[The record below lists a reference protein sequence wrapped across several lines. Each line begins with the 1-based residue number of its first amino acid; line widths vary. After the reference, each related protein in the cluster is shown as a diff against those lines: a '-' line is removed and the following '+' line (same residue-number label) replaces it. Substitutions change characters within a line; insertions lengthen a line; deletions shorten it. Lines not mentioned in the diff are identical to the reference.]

1 MDNSVGKRIET
12 LRKSKKI
19 SQEDL
24 AEKVGV
30 SRMTVYKWES
40 GTSVPNY
47 ANMQALARALETT
60 VSFFTDETSFECDE
74 EERERESARENE
86 IALSVENELCA
97 ADITYENP
105 AEEAYCDKP
114 KLQRNSGDNDGK
126 KGGRAIF
133 LVAAILS
140 LIGCVIFSA
149 FSVFIFIIVFS
160 DNNKGYFYANT
171 SGTSIDH
178 FILSVIAA
186 VLCLSAS
193 VTCFVVHSK
202 KLKNKN
208 NKTNNLEG

>member
-60 VSFFTDETSFECDE
+60 VSFFTGETLFEYTE
-74 EERERESARENE
+74 EESKGENE
-86 IALSVENELCA
+86 VALSVGSELCA
-97 ADITYENP
+97 ADTP
-105 AEEAYCDKP
+105 TEEVYFDKP
-114 KLQRNSGDNDGK
+114 KLRESSEDNDGK

-140 LIGCVIFSA
+140 LIGCVIFSVL
-149 FSVFIFIIVFS
+149 SVVISIIVFS
-160 DNNKGYFYANT
+160 ENKGAFYANT

-178 FILSVIAA
+178 FTLSVIAA

-193 VTCFVVHSK
+193 VTCFVVRSK
-202 KLKNKN
+202 KSKK
-208 NKTNNLEG
+208 

>member
-30 SRMTVYKWES
+30 SRTTIYKWES
-40 GTSVPNY
+40 GTAKPNF
-47 ANMQALARALETT
+47 AKLQALACALETT
-60 VSFFTDETSFECDE
+60 VSFLAGETPFEYTE
-74 EERERESARENE
+74 EESKGENE
-86 IALSVENELCA
+86 VALSVENELCA
-97 ADITYENP
+97 ADITCEHP

-126 KGGRAIF
+126 KGGRAK
-133 LVAAILS
+133 LLAAAILS
-140 LIGCVIFSA
+140 LIGCVIFSVL
-149 FSVFIFIIVFS
+149 SVFISIIVFS
-160 DNNKGYFYANT
+160 ENKGVFYMNT

-178 FILSVIAA
+178 FTLSVIAA

-193 VTCFVVHSK
+193 ITCFVVYLKKSK
-202 KLKNKN
+202 K
-208 NKTNNLEG
+208 

>member
-60 VSFFTDETSFECDE
+60 VSFFTDETSFEYTE
-74 EERERESARENE
+74 EESKGENE

-105 AEEAYCDKP
+105 AEEVYCDKP
-114 KLQRNSGDNDGK
+114 KLRESSGDNDGK
-126 KGGRAIF
+126 KGGGAIF
-133 LVAAILS
+133 LAAAILS
-140 LIGCVIFSA
+140 LIGCVISSA
-149 FSVFIFIIVFS
+149 ISVCISFIVFS
-160 DNNKGYFYANT
+160 DNHKGVFYATT
-171 SGTSIDH
+171 SGTSIDR

-193 VTCFVVHSK
+193 ITCFVVRSK
-202 KLKNKN
+202 KSKK
-208 NKTNNLEG
+208 

>member
-30 SRMTVYKWES
+30 SRTTIYKWES

-47 ANMQALARALETT
+47 ANMQALARALEAT
-60 VSFFTDETSFECDE
+60 VSFFTDETSFEYTE
-74 EERERESARENE
+74 EESKGENE
-86 IALSVENELCA
+86 IALSVGRKLCA

-114 KLQRNSGDNDGK
+114 KLRESAGDNDGK
-126 KGGRAIF
+126 KDGGAK
-133 LVAAILS
+133 LLAAAILS
-140 LIGCVIFSA
+140 LIGCIIFSA
-149 FSVFIFIIVFS
+149 ISVCISFIVFS
-160 DNNKGYFYANT
+160 DNNKGVFYMNT

-193 VTCFVVHSK
+193 ITCFVIHHK
-202 KLKNKN
+202 KL
-208 NKTNNLEG
+208 

>member
-30 SRMTVYKWES
+30 SRTTIYKWES
-40 GTSVPNY
+40 GASIPNY

-60 VSFFTDETSFECDE
+60 VSFFTDETSFGCDE
-74 EERERESARENE
+74 EEKEKESARENE
-86 IALSVENELCA
+86 IALSVGSELCA

-114 KLQRNSGDNDGK
+114 KLQGKPGDNDGK
-126 KGGRAIF
+126 KGGRAK
-133 LVAAILS
+133 LLAAAILS
-140 LIGCVIFSA
+140 LIGCIIFSA
-149 FSVFIFIIVFS
+149 ISVCISFIVFS
-160 DNNKGYFYANT
+160 DNNKGVFYMNT

-186 VLCLSAS
+186 VLCLSAA
-193 VTCFVVHSK
+193 VTCFVIHHK
-202 KLKNKN
+202 KL
-208 NKTNNLEG
+208 

>member
-60 VSFFTDETSFECDE
+60 VSFFTDETSFGCDE
-74 EERERESARENE
+74 EEREKESAGENE
-86 IALSVENELCA
+86 VALSVENELCA
-97 ADITYENP
+97 VDTHT
-105 AEEAYCDKP
+105 EEVYFDKL
-114 KLQRNSGDNDGK
+114 KLRESSEDNGGK

-133 LVAAILS
+133 LAAAILS
-140 LIGCVIFSA
+140 LIGCVIFSVL
-149 FSVFIFIIVFS
+149 SVVISIIVFS
-160 DNNKGYFYANT
+160 ENKGAFYANT

-193 VTCFVVHSK
+193 VTCFVVRSK
-202 KLKNKN
+202 KSKK
-208 NKTNNLEG
+208 

>member
-19 SQEDL
+19 SQEDI

-40 GTSVPNY
+40 GTSLPNY

-60 VSFFTDETSFECDE
+60 VSFFTDETSFEYTE
-74 EERERESARENE
+74 EESKGENE

-97 ADITYENP
+97 ADITYETP

-149 FSVFIFIIVFS
+149 ISVCISFIVFS
-160 DNNKGYFYANT
+160 DNNKGVFYATT
-171 SGTSIDH
+171 SGTSIDR

-193 VTCFVVHSK
+193 VTCFVVRSK
-202 KLKNKN
+202 KSKK
-208 NKTNNLEG
+208 

>member
-24 AEKVGV
+24 AENVGV
-30 SRMTVYKWES
+30 SRTTIYKWES
-40 GTSVPNY
+40 GTAKPNY

-60 VSFFTDETSFECDE
+60 VSFFTDETSFGCDE

-86 IALSVENELCA
+86 VALSVGSKLCA

-114 KLQRNSGDNDGK
+114 KLQWNSGDNDGK
-126 KGGRAIF
+126 NGGRAK
-133 LVAAILS
+133 LLAAAILS
-140 LIGCVIFSA
+140 LIGCIIFSA
-149 FSVFIFIIVFS
+149 LSVCISFIVFS
-160 DNNKGYFYANT
+160 DNNKGVFYMNT

-193 VTCFVVHSK
+193 VTCFVIHRK
-202 KLKNKN
+202 KS
-208 NKTNNLEG
+208 

>member
-1 MDNSVGKRIET
+1 MDNSVGKKIET

-40 GTSVPNY
+40 GTAKPNF
-47 ANMQALARALETT
+47 AKLQALACALEIT
-60 VSFFTDETSFECDE
+60 VSFLAGETLFEYTE
-74 EERERESARENE
+74 EESKGENE
-86 IALSVENELCA
+86 VALSVENELCA
-97 ADITYENP
+97 VDITCENP

-114 KLQRNSGDNDGK
+114 KLRESSEDNDGK
-126 KGGRAIF
+126 KGGRALF
-133 LVAAILS
+133 LAAAILS

-149 FSVFIFIIVFS
+149 ISVCISFIVFS
-160 DNNKGYFYANT
+160 DNNKGVFYMNT
-171 SGTSIDH
+171 SEMSIDH

-193 VTCFVVHSK
+193 ITCFVVRSK
-202 KLKNKN
+202 KSKK
-208 NKTNNLEG
+208 

>member
-60 VSFFTDETSFECDE
+60 VSFFTGETLFEYTE
-74 EERERESARENE
+74 EESKGENE
-86 IALSVENELCA
+86 VALSVENELCA

-114 KLQRNSGDNDGK
+114 KLQLNPGDNDGK
-126 KGGRAIF
+126 KGGRAK
-133 LVAAILS
+133 LLAAAILS

-149 FSVFIFIIVFS
+149 LSVFISIIVFS
-160 DNNKGYFYANT
+160 ENKGAFYANT

-178 FILSVIAA
+178 FTLSVIAA

-193 VTCFVVHSK
+193 VTCFVVRSK
-202 KLKNKN
+202 KSKK
-208 NKTNNLEG
+208 

>member
-60 VSFFTDETSFECDE
+60 VSFFTDETFFGCGE

-105 AEEAYCDKP
+105 ADEVYCDKP
-114 KLQRNSGDNDGK
+114 KLQWNSGDNDGK

-133 LVAAILS
+133 LAAAILS
-140 LIGCVIFSA
+140 LIGCVIFSVL
-149 FSVFIFIIVFS
+149 SIFISIIVFS
-160 DNNKGYFYANT
+160 ENKGAFYANT

-178 FILSVIAA
+178 FTLSVIAA

-193 VTCFVVHSK
+193 ITCFVIHRK
-202 KLKNKN
+202 KS
-208 NKTNNLEG
+208 

>member
-1 MDNSVGKRIET
+1 MDNSVGKRIEK

-60 VSFFTDETSFECDE
+60 VSFFTDETSFGCDE

-86 IALSVENELCA
+86 VALSVENELCA

-114 KLQRNSGDNDGK
+114 KLQLNPSDNDGK
-126 KGGRAIF
+126 KGGGAK
-133 LVAAILS
+133 LLAAAILS

-149 FSVFIFIIVFS
+149 LSVFISIIVFS
-160 DNNKGYFYANT
+160 ENKGVFYMNT

-178 FILSVIAA
+178 FTLSVIAA

-193 VTCFVVHSK
+193 ITCFVVRSK
-202 KLKNKN
+202 KSKK
-208 NKTNNLEG
+208 

>member
-30 SRMTVYKWES
+30 SRTTIYKWES

-60 VSFFTDETSFECDE
+60 VSFFTDETSFGYDE
-74 EERERESARENE
+74 EEKEKESAGENE
-86 IALSVENELCA
+86 IALCVGSELCA

-105 AEEAYCDKP
+105 AEEVYCDKP
-114 KLQRNSGDNDGK
+114 KLQWNSGDNDGK
-126 KGGRAIF
+126 KGGGAI
-133 LVAAILS
+133 LLAAAILS
-140 LIGCVIFSA
+140 LIGCIIFSA
-149 FSVFIFIIVFS
+149 ISVGISFIVFS
-160 DNNKGYFYANT
+160 DNNKGVFYMNT

-193 VTCFVVHSK
+193 VTCFVIHRK
-202 KLKNKN
+202 KL
-208 NKTNNLEG
+208 

>member
-60 VSFFTDETSFECDE
+60 VSFFTDETSFGCDE

-86 IALSVENELCA
+86 IALSVESELCA

-105 AEEAYCDKP
+105 AEEVYCDKP
-114 KLQRNSGDNDGK
+114 KLQGKPGDNDGK

-133 LVAAILS
+133 LIAAILS

-149 FSVFIFIIVFS
+149 ISVCISFIVFS
-160 DNNKGYFYANT
+160 DNHKGVFYMNT
-171 SGTSIDH
+171 SEMSIDH

-193 VTCFVVHSK
+193 ITCFVVYFKKSK
-202 KLKNKN
+202 K
-208 NKTNNLEG
+208 

>member
-60 VSFFTDETSFECDE
+60 VSFFTDETSFGCDE
-74 EERERESARENE
+74 EEREKESAGENE

-97 ADITYENP
+97 ADITYKNL

-114 KLQRNSGDNDGK
+114 KLQLNPGDNDGK
-126 KGGRAIF
+126 KGGRAK
-133 LVAAILS
+133 LLAAAILS
-140 LIGCVIFSA
+140 LIGCMFFSA
-149 FSVFIFIIVFS
+149 LSVFISIIVFS
-160 DNNKGYFYANT
+160 ENKGVFYANT
-171 SGTSIDH
+171 SGTSIDQ
-178 FILSVIAA
+178 FIFSVIAA

-193 VTCFVVHSK
+193 VTCFVVRSK
-202 KLKNKN
+202 KSKK
-208 NKTNNLEG
+208 

>member
-60 VSFFTDETSFECDE
+60 VSFLAGETPFEYTE
-74 EERERESARENE
+74 EESKGENE
-86 IALSVENELCA
+86 VALSVGSELCA
-97 ADITYENP
+97 ADTP
-105 AEEAYCDKP
+105 TEEVYFDKP
-114 KLQRNSGDNDGK
+114 KLRESSEDNDGK

-133 LVAAILS
+133 LAAAILS
-140 LIGCVIFSA
+140 LIGCVIFSVL
-149 FSVFIFIIVFS
+149 SVVISIIVFS
-160 DNNKGYFYANT
+160 ENKGAFYANT

-178 FILSVIAA
+178 FTLSVIAA

-193 VTCFVVHSK
+193 VTCFVVRSK
-202 KLKNKN
+202 KSKK
-208 NKTNNLEG
+208 

>member
-60 VSFFTDETSFECDE
+60 VSFFTDETSFGCDE
-74 EERERESARENE
+74 EEREKESARENE

-97 ADITYENP
+97 ADTP
-105 AEEAYCDKP
+105 TEEVYFDKP
-114 KLQRNSGDNDGK
+114 KLRESSEDNNGK

-133 LVAAILS
+133 LAAAILS

-149 FSVFIFIIVFS
+149 LLVFISIIVFS
-160 DNNKGYFYANT
+160 DNNKCVFYMNT

-178 FILSVIAA
+178 FTLSVIAA

-193 VTCFVVHSK
+193 ITCFVVYLKKSK
-202 KLKNKN
+202 K
-208 NKTNNLEG
+208 

>member
-60 VSFFTDETSFECDE
+60 VSFFTDETSFGCDE
-74 EERERESARENE
+74 EEREKESARENE
-86 IALSVENELCA
+86 IALSVESELCA
-97 ADITYENP
+97 ADITYEPP

-114 KLQRNSGDNDGK
+114 KLRESSDDNDGK

-133 LVAAILS
+133 FAAAILS

-149 FSVFIFIIVFS
+149 ISVCISFIVFS
-160 DNNKGYFYANT
+160 DNNKGVFYMNT
-171 SGTSIDH
+171 SAMSIDH

-186 VLCLSAS
+186 VFCLSAS
-193 VTCFVVHSK
+193 ITCFVVRSK
-202 KLKNKN
+202 KSKK
-208 NKTNNLEG
+208 

>member
-30 SRMTVYKWES
+30 SRTTIYKWES

-60 VSFFTDETSFECDE
+60 VSFFTDETSFGCDE
-74 EERERESARENE
+74 EEREKESARENE

-114 KLQRNSGDNDGK
+114 KLQGKPGDNDGK

-133 LVAAILS
+133 LAAAILS
-140 LIGCVIFSA
+140 LIGCVIFSVL
-149 FSVFIFIIVFS
+149 SVVISIIVFS
-160 DNNKGYFYANT
+160 ENKGAFYANT

-193 VTCFVVHSK
+193 VTCFVIHRK
-202 KLKNKN
+202 KS
-208 NKTNNLEG
+208 

>member
-60 VSFFTDETSFECDE
+60 VSFFTDETSFGCDE
-74 EERERESARENE
+74 EEREKESAGENE

-97 ADITYENP
+97 ADITYKNL

-114 KLQRNSGDNDGK
+114 KLQLNPGDNDGK
-126 KGGRAIF
+126 KGGRAK
-133 LVAAILS
+133 LLAAAILS
-140 LIGCVIFSA
+140 LIGCMFFSA
-149 FSVFIFIIVFS
+149 LSVFISIIVFS
-160 DNNKGYFYANT
+160 ENKGVFYANT
-171 SGTSIDH
+171 SGTSIDQ
-178 FILSVIAA
+178 FIFSVIAA

-193 VTCFVVHSK
+193 ITCFVVRSK
-202 KLKNKN
+202 KSKK
-208 NKTNNLEG
+208 

>member
-60 VSFFTDETSFECDE
+60 VSFFTDETSFGCDE
-74 EERERESARENE
+74 EEREKESARENE
-86 IALSVENELCA
+86 VALSVENELCA

-105 AEEAYCDKP
+105 AEEVYCDKP
-114 KLQRNSGDNDGK
+114 KLRESSEDNDGK

-133 LVAAILS
+133 LAAAILS
-140 LIGCVIFSA
+140 LIGCVIFSVL
-149 FSVFIFIIVFS
+149 SVVISIIVFS
-160 DNNKGYFYANT
+160 ENKGAFYANT

-193 VTCFVVHSK
+193 VTCFVVRSK
-202 KLKNKN
+202 KSKK
-208 NKTNNLEG
+208 

>member
-60 VSFFTDETSFECDE
+60 VSFFTDETSFGCDE
-74 EERERESARENE
+74 EEREKESAGENE
-86 IALSVENELCA
+86 VALSVENELCA

-114 KLQRNSGDNDGK
+114 KLQLNPSDNDGK
-126 KGGRAIF
+126 KGGGAK
-133 LVAAILS
+133 LLAAAILS

-149 FSVFIFIIVFS
+149 LSVFISIIVFS
-160 DNNKGYFYANT
+160 ENKGVFYMNT

-178 FILSVIAA
+178 FTLSVIAA

-193 VTCFVVHSK
+193 ITCFVVRSK
-202 KLKNKN
+202 KSKK
-208 NKTNNLEG
+208 

>member
-30 SRMTVYKWES
+30 SRTTIYKWES
-40 GTSVPNY
+40 GTAKPNF
-47 ANMQALARALETT
+47 AKLQALARALETT
-60 VSFFTDETSFECDE
+60 VSFFTDETSFGCDE
-74 EERERESARENE
+74 EEREKESSRENE
-86 IALSVENELCA
+86 IALRVGSELCA
-97 ADITYENP
+97 ADITYETP

-114 KLQRNSGDNDGK
+114 KLQWNPGDNDGK
-126 KGGRAIF
+126 KGGGAK
-133 LVAAILS
+133 LLAAAILS
-140 LIGCVIFSA
+140 LIGCIIFSA
-149 FSVFIFIIVFS
+149 ISVCISFIVFS
-160 DNNKGYFYANT
+160 DNNKGVFYMNT

-193 VTCFVVHSK
+193 ITCFVIHRK
-202 KLKNKN
+202 KS
-208 NKTNNLEG
+208 

>member
-30 SRMTVYKWES
+30 SRTTIYKWES

-60 VSFFTDETSFECDE
+60 VSFFTDETPFECDE
-74 EERERESARENE
+74 EERERESTRENE
-86 IALSVENELCA
+86 VALSVENELCA

-114 KLQRNSGDNDGK
+114 KLQGKPGDNVGK
-126 KGGRAIF
+126 KGGGAK
-133 LVAAILS
+133 LLAAAILS
-140 LIGCVIFSA
+140 LIGCIIFSA
-149 FSVFIFIIVFS
+149 ISVCISFIVFS

-193 VTCFVVHSK
+193 VTCFVIHRK
-202 KLKNKN
+202 KL
-208 NKTNNLEG
+208 

>member
-24 AEKVGV
+24 AEMVGV
-30 SRMTVYKWES
+30 SRTTVYKWES

-60 VSFFTDETSFECDE
+60 VSFLAGETPFEYTE
-74 EERERESARENE
+74 EESKGENE
-86 IALSVENELCA
+86 VVLSVENELCA
-97 ADITYENP
+97 ADITYEPP
-105 AEEAYCDKP
+105 AEETYCDKP
-114 KLQRNSGDNDGK
+114 KLMESSEDNDGK
-126 KGGRAIF
+126 KGGGAK
-133 LVAAILS
+133 LLAAAILS
-140 LIGCVIFSA
+140 LIGCIIFSA
-149 FSVFIFIIVFS
+149 ISVCISFIVFS
-160 DNNKGYFYANT
+160 DNNKGVFYMNT

-193 VTCFVVHSK
+193 ITCFVIHRK
-202 KLKNKN
+202 KL
-208 NKTNNLEG
+208 

>member
-60 VSFFTDETSFECDE
+60 VSFFTDETAFGCDE
-74 EERERESARENE
+74 EEREKESARGSEV
-86 IALSVENELCA
+86 ALSVENELCA
-97 ADITYENP
+97 ADITCENP

-114 KLQRNSGDNDGK
+114 KLRESSEDNDGK

-133 LVAAILS
+133 LAAAILS

-193 VTCFVVHSK
+193 ITCFVVRSK
-202 KLKNKN
+202 KSKK
-208 NKTNNLEG
+208 

>member
-19 SQEDL
+19 SQEDI

-30 SRMTVYKWES
+30 SRQTVYKWES
-40 GTSVPNY
+40 GTSIPNY

-60 VSFFTDETSFECDE
+60 VSFFTDETSFGCDE
-74 EERERESARENE
+74 EEKEKESARENE
-86 IALSVENELCA
+86 IALSVGSELCA

-105 AEEAYCDKP
+105 AEEVYCDKP
-114 KLQRNSGDNDGK
+114 KLQWNSGDNDGK
-126 KGGRAIF
+126 KGGGAK
-133 LVAAILS
+133 LLAAAILS

-149 FSVFIFIIVFS
+149 LLVFISIIVFS
-160 DNNKGYFYANT
+160 DNNKGVFYMNT

-193 VTCFVVHSK
+193 VTCFVIHRK
-202 KLKNKN
+202 KL
-208 NKTNNLEG
+208 

>member
-30 SRMTVYKWES
+30 SRTTIYKWES

-60 VSFFTDETSFECDE
+60 VSFFTDETSFGCDE

-86 IALSVENELCA
+86 IALSVGSELCA

-114 KLQRNSGDNDGK
+114 KLRESSEDNDRK
-126 KGGRAIF
+126 KGGGAK
-133 LVAAILS
+133 LLAAAILS
-140 LIGCVIFSA
+140 LVGCIIFSA
-149 FSVFIFIIVFS
+149 ISVCISFIVFS
-160 DNNKGYFYANT
+160 DNNKGVFYMNT

-193 VTCFVVHSK
+193 VMCFVIHRK
-202 KLKNKN
+202 KS
-208 NKTNNLEG
+208 

>member
-1 MDNSVGKRIET
+1 MDNSVGKRIEK
-12 LRKSKKI
+12 LRNSKKI

-30 SRMTVYKWES
+30 SRTTVYKWES

-60 VSFFTDETSFECDE
+60 VSFFTDETAFGCDE
-74 EERERESARENE
+74 EEREKESARGSEV
-86 IALSVENELCA
+86 ALSVENELCA

-105 AEEAYCDKP
+105 AEEVYCDKP
-114 KLQRNSGDNDGK
+114 KLQGKPGDNDGK
-126 KGGRAIF
+126 KGGRAN
-133 LVAAILS
+133 LLAAAAILS

-149 FSVFIFIIVFS
+149 ISVCISFIVFS
-160 DNNKGYFYANT
+160 DNNKGVFYATT
-171 SGTSIDH
+171 SGTSIDR

-193 VTCFVVHSK
+193 ITCFVVRSK
-202 KLKNKN
+202 KSKK
-208 NKTNNLEG
+208 

>member
-60 VSFFTDETSFECDE
+60 VSFFTDETAFGCDE
-74 EERERESARENE
+74 EEREKESARGSEV
-86 IALSVENELCA
+86 ALSVENELCA
-97 ADITYENP
+97 ADITCENP

-114 KLQRNSGDNDGK
+114 KLRESSEDNDGK

-133 LVAAILS
+133 LAAAILS

-149 FSVFIFIIVFS
+149 ISVCISFIVFS
-160 DNNKGYFYANT
+160 DNHKGVFYATT
-171 SGTSIDH
+171 SGTSIDR

-193 VTCFVVHSK
+193 ITCFVVRSK
-202 KLKNKN
+202 KSKK
-208 NKTNNLEG
+208 

>member
-74 EERERESARENE
+74 EEREKESARENE

-114 KLQRNSGDNDGK
+114 KLRESSDDNDGK
-126 KGGRAIF
+126 KGGRAKL

-140 LIGCVIFSA
+140 LIGCVFFSA
-149 FSVFIFIIVFS
+149 LSVCIAIIVFS
-160 DNNKGYFYANT
+160 DNNKGVFYANT
-171 SGTSIDH
+171 TGTSTDR
-178 FILSVIAA
+178 FIFSVIAA

-193 VTCFVVHSK
+193 VTCFVVRSK
-202 KLKNKN
+202 KSKK
-208 NKTNNLEG
+208 

>member
-97 ADITYENP
+97 ADITYGNP

-114 KLQRNSGDNDGK
+114 KLRESSGDNDGK

-133 LVAAILS
+133 LAAAILS
-140 LIGCVIFSA
+140 LIGCVIFSVL
-149 FSVFIFIIVFS
+149 SVVISIIVFS
-160 DNNKGYFYANT
+160 ENKGAFYANT

-178 FILSVIAA
+178 FTLSVIAA

-193 VTCFVVHSK
+193 VTCFVVRSK
-202 KLKNKN
+202 KSKK
-208 NKTNNLEG
+208 

>member
-60 VSFFTDETSFECDE
+60 VSFFTDETSFGCDE
-74 EERERESARENE
+74 EERERESAGENE

-114 KLQRNSGDNDGK
+114 KLQLNPSDNDGK
-126 KGGRAIF
+126 KGGGAK
-133 LVAAILS
+133 LLAAAILS
-140 LIGCVIFSA
+140 LIGCVIFSVL
-149 FSVFIFIIVFS
+149 SVVISIIVFS
-160 DNNKGYFYANT
+160 ENKGVFYMNT

-178 FILSVIAA
+178 FLLSVIAA

-193 VTCFVVHSK
+193 ITCFVVRSK
-202 KLKNKN
+202 KSKK
-208 NKTNNLEG
+208 

>member
-30 SRMTVYKWES
+30 SRTTIYKWES

-60 VSFFTDETSFECDE
+60 VSFFTDETSFGCDE
-74 EERERESARENE
+74 EEKEKESARENE
-86 IALSVENELCA
+86 VALSVGSELCA

-105 AEEAYCDKP
+105 AEEAYFDKP
-114 KLQRNSGDNDGK
+114 KLRESSADNDGK
-126 KGGRAIF
+126 KGGGAK
-133 LVAAILS
+133 LLAAAILS
-140 LIGCVIFSA
+140 LIGCIIFSA
-149 FSVFIFIIVFS
+149 ISVCISFIVFS
-160 DNNKGYFYANT
+160 DNNKGVFYMNT

-193 VTCFVVHSK
+193 VTCFVIHRK
-202 KLKNKN
+202 KL
-208 NKTNNLEG
+208 

>member
-30 SRMTVYKWES
+30 SRTTIYKWES
-40 GTSVPNY
+40 GTAKPNF
-47 ANMQALARALETT
+47 AKLQALACALETT
-60 VSFFTDETSFECDE
+60 VSFLAGETPFEYTE
-74 EERERESARENE
+74 EESKGENE
-86 IALSVENELCA
+86 VALSVENELCA
-97 ADITYENP
+97 ADITCENP

-126 KGGRAIF
+126 KGGRAK
-133 LVAAILS
+133 LLAAAILS
-140 LIGCVIFSA
+140 LIGCVIFSVL
-149 FSVFIFIIVFS
+149 SVFISIIVFS
-160 DNNKGYFYANT
+160 ENKGVFYMNT

-178 FILSVIAA
+178 FTLSVIAA

-193 VTCFVVHSK
+193 ITCFVVYLKKSK
-202 KLKNKN
+202 K
-208 NKTNNLEG
+208 